1 MVNLTPWEQEWVQ
14 IQEDLRQSP
23 GVQVL
28 QEVRGDIL
36 EEDILSNARDS
47 GGGPHFAPSLFE
59 RSVRFSE
66 IGSQWQTV
74 EPYSFVVGEF
84 FLTPLEQ
91 AVREDPPDFT
101 SSFYS
106 DDEQRIGQ
114 GLRVIDDT
122 PFTGAGS
129 FTAIRLHSGSTDP
142 ELWFSDHLR
151 GLWRMDLDY
160 STYVDFLRLT
170 KGAFG
175 WQHLFTQAPLEEEE
189 FRRVT
194 DRIVNML
201 DALPQI
207 FPDRDCTPLRER
219 WEARL

>member
-23 GVQVL
+23 GVRVFQD
-28 QEVRGDIL
+28 VRGDIREGDL
-36 EEDILSNARDS
+36 LRDAGDS
-47 GGGPHFAPSLFE
+47 GGGPHFAQSLYG

-74 EPYSFVVGEF
+74 EPYGFVVGEF
-84 FLTPLEQ
+84 FLTPLKQ
-91 AVREDPPDFT
+91 AVHEDPPDFT

-106 DDEQRIGQ
+106 DEEQRIGQ
-114 GLRVIDDT
+114 ELRVIDDT

-129 FTAIRLHSGSTDP
+129 FTAIRLDP
-142 ELWFSDHLR
+142 ESTGSEVWFSDHLR

-160 STYVDFLRLT
+160 STYVDLLRLT

-175 WQHLFTQAPLEEEE
+175 WQHLFTQAPLEDEE
-189 FRRVT
+189 FQRT
-194 DRIVNML
+194 ADRIVNML

-207 FPDRDCTPLRER
+207 FPDRDYTPLRKR

>member
-1 MVNLTPWEQEWVQ
+1 MMKLTSWEQEWVQ

-23 GVQVL
+23 GVRVL
-28 QEVRGDIL
+28 QDIRGDIL
-36 EEDILSNARDS
+36 EGGLLPDAKDP
-47 GGGPHFAPSLFE
+47 GGGPHFAPSLYK

-84 FLTPLEQ
+84 FLTPLER
-91 AVREDPPDFT
+91 ALCEEPPDLT
-101 SSFYS
+101 SSLYS
-106 DDEQRIGQ
+106 DEEQRIGQ

-129 FTAIRLHSGSTDP
+129 FTAIRLHPESTGS
-142 ELWFSDHLR
+142 EMWFSDHLR
-151 GLWRMDLDY
+151 GLWRMELDY
-160 STYVDFLRLT
+160 STYVELLRLT

-189 FRRVT
+189 FQRT
-194 DRIVNML
+194 ADRIVNML

-207 FPDRDCTPLRER
+207 FPDRDYTPLRER